1 MANTDAPFGFVPY
14 GKLLSADWYPVVASY
29 ATAIFVGDWVEI
41 TNTGLV
47 CKIFDGETRMGVE
60 IDATG
65 AAGDELGA
73 VLAILDH
80 NGDPVKYL
88 PASSAGDGVVAG
100 YVSAGRRLGVRA
112 YTDAPVTGIEVEI
125 GRVVAVQTPLGENL
139 LKNPG
144 GETGKAATYQTD
156 VLPIP
161 HWNAT
166 EKFTF
171 INYENCQGTCP
182 RASEAVRIGGGKHV
196 FAGGGGTLS
205 KASQVVGMVPGVPIA
220 ANSAVATS
228 RFHTSGG

>member
-100 YVSAGRRLGVRA
+100 YVL
-112 YTDAPVTGIEVEI
+112 
-125 GRVVAVQTPLGENL
+125 VADHPLQEYLVQED
-139 LKNPG
+139 
-144 GETGKAATYQTD
+144 GETT
-156 VLPIP
+156 
-161 HWNAT
+161 
-166 EKFTF
+166 
-171 INYENCQGTCP
+171 
-182 RASEAVRIGGGKHV
+182 
-196 FAGGGGTLS
+196 
-205 KASQVVGMVPGVPIA
+205 PIA
-220 ANSAVATS
+220 AASVGLNVAMISTHSGSTVTGRSKQEIDSDSVNTTNTLALRILRSYKDDTVGSAYCRWIVQPNSNAHFKSSATAI
-228 RFHTSGG
+228 

>member
-100 YVSAGRRLGVRA
+100 YVL
-112 YTDAPVTGIEVEI
+112 
-125 GRVVAVQTPLGENL
+125 VADHPLQEYLVQED
-139 LKNPG
+139 
-144 GETGKAATYQTD
+144 GETT
-156 VLPIP
+156 
-161 HWNAT
+161 
-166 EKFTF
+166 
-171 INYENCQGTCP
+171 
-182 RASEAVRIGGGKHV
+182 
-196 FAGGGGTLS
+196 
-205 KASQVVGMVPGVPIA
+205 PIA
-220 ANSAVATS
+220 AASVGLNVAMISTHSGSTVTGRSKQEIDSNSVNTTNTLALRILRSYKDDTVGSAYCRWIVQPNPNAHFKSSATAI
-228 RFHTSGG
+228 

>member
-60 IDATG
+60 IAATG

-100 YVSAGRRLGVRA
+100 YVL
-112 YTDAPVTGIEVEI
+112 
-125 GRVVAVQTPLGENL
+125 VADHPLQEYLVQED
-139 LKNPG
+139 
-144 GETGKAATYQTD
+144 GETT
-156 VLPIP
+156 
-161 HWNAT
+161 
-166 EKFTF
+166 
-171 INYENCQGTCP
+171 
-182 RASEAVRIGGGKHV
+182 
-196 FAGGGGTLS
+196 
-205 KASQVVGMVPGVPIA
+205 PIA
-220 ANSAVATS
+220 AASVGLNVAMISTHSGSTVTGRSKQEIDSDSVNTTNTLALRILRSYKDDTVGSAYCRWIVQPNPNAHFKSSATAI
-228 RFHTSGG
+228 